1 MKSIKI
7 LFVALL
13 AATTTSCM
21 GDWSFGQVNGNGDV
35 VVDERNVGSFDG
47 VKGSAGLDV
56 YLTEGDEEKV
66 VVEADENLQE
76 IITTEVVGGV
86 LKVSAEKS
94 IGRAKAKK
102 VHVTYRKL
110 SSVAASSGADVI
122 GNSLIEAESISLDS
136 SSGADL
142 EVEVVAREVFLECS
156 SGADIKVSGR
166 TDNLVASASSGSD
179 IKARD
184 LESRTCSANAS
195 SGADITVNVRERLNG
210 KASSGGD
217 IKYYGDPEAVSAKD
231 GYSGSVRKM

>member
-13 AATTTSCM
+13 AVSATSCI
-21 GDWSFGQVNGNGDV
+21 GDWNIGQVNGNGDV

-47 VKGSAGLDV
+47 VKGSSGLDV

-86 LKVSAEKS
+86 LKIGADKN
-94 IGRAKAKK
+94 IGRAKSKK
-102 VHVTYRKL
+102 VHVTFRKL
-110 SSVAASSGADVI
+110 TSIGASSGSDVI

-156 SGADIKVSGR
+156 SGADLKVSGR

-179 IKARD
+179 IKARE
-184 LESRTCSANAS
+184 LEAITCSANAS

-217 IKYYGDPEAVSAKD
+217 IKYYGNPEAVSAKD